1 MTVVETPH
9 PVKDGYK
16 SSEAVQIPGA
26 KKLILY
32 FDRRCASQNDYD
44 KLVSML
50 YNISLSLFGDFAYNG
65 FTYIDFTYNNFTYND
80 NTYNT

>member
-50 YNISLSLFGDFAYNG
+50 
-65 FTYIDFTYNNFTYND
+65 
-80 NTYNT
+80 